1 MISFNFEETEKVKM
15 RRRKNMFQMREQE
28 ETEKTLMKQIIYLI
42 KFQSICN
49 KNANCTG
56 EKLMNTVKIL
66 PN

>member
-1 MISFNFEETEKVKM
+1 M
-15 RRRKNMFQMREQE
+15 RRQKNMFQMREEE

>member
-1 MISFNFEETEKVKM
+1 ML
-15 RRRKNMFQMREQE
+15 QMKEQE
-28 ETEKTLMKQIIYLI
+28 ATEKTLMKQIIYLI
-42 KFQSICN
+42 KFQSICS